1 MARALG
7 QTNRE
12 GGSEPASLIANARMY
27 SVSAE
32 AGAVWRELLSGIIAQ
47 AGVPTTVIDYPPPA
61 PLEDLWLRTDQAA
74 VFMCGLP
81 YSRVEP
87 RPVLIAAP
95 VPSPAEFHGAPHY
108 WSDFVVRKDSA
119 LHTVQDAFG
128 KRIAFTV
135 PGSQSGCAAALSYL
149 MAAHRELAADAEALT
164 PLRAPLFSE
173 IIAPTITP
181 MGALAAVVDGAAHIA
196 PIDSYALR
204 LLRRYRPDLAS
215 AVRVVGQTVPTPIPP
230 LVASAMAATDKER
243 AALQSAFLEAHQ
255 SASLKPLMDE
265 LLLLGFVRP
274 DSNSY
279 TVLRER
285 FDTATAYW
293 GSHRLAAHT
302 HPAFVL

>member
-1 MARALG
+1 LG
-7 QTNRE
+7 ETNRE
-12 GGSEPASLIANARMY
+12 GGSEPATLIANARMY

-32 AGAVWRELLSGIIAQ
+32 AGAVWRELLSGITAQ

-61 PLEDLWLRTDQAA
+61 PLEDLWSRTDQAA

-81 YSRVEP
+81 YSRAEP
-87 RPVLIAAP
+87 RPVLMAAP
-95 VPSPAEFHGAPHY
+95 IPSPAEFHGAPHY

-128 KRIAFTV
+128 QRIAFTV

-149 MAAHRELAADAEALT
+149 MATHRDLAADAEALT

-173 IIAPTITP
+173 IVAPTITP
-181 MGALAAVVDGAAHIA
+181 MGALAAVVDGTADIA

-204 LLRRYRPDLAS
+204 LLRKFRPDLAS
-215 AVRVVGQTVPTPIPP
+215 AVRVVGQTVRTPIPP

-255 SASLKPLMDE
+255 SVSLKRLMDE

-274 DSNSY
+274 QPSAY
-279 TVLRER
+279 AVLRER

-293 GSHRLAAHT
+293 RSHRLAAHT

>member
-1 MARALG
+1 V
-7 QTNRE
+7 
-12 GGSEPASLIANARMY
+12 IANARMY

-32 AGAVWRELLSGIIAQ
+32 AGTVWRELLSGIIAK
-47 AGVPTTVIDYPPPA
+47 AGVPVVVIDYPAPA

-81 YSRVEP
+81 YSRAEP

-95 VPSPAEFHGAPHY
+95 IPSPAEFHGAPHY

-119 LHTVQDAFG
+119 FRTVQDAFG
-128 KRIAFTV
+128 QRIAFTV
-135 PGSQSGCAAALSYL
+135 PGSQSGCAAALTYL
-149 MAAHRELAADAEALT
+149 MAIHRAMQADAAAQAVRC
-164 PLRAPLFSE
+164 PPLFSE

-181 MGALAAVVDGAAHIA
+181 MGALRAVVDGTADIA

-204 LLRRYRPDLAS
+204 LLRKYRPDLAS

-230 LVASAMAATDKER
+230 LVAAATSASPKEL

-255 SASLKPLMDE
+255 NAPLKAVLDE
-265 LLLLGFVRP
+265 LLLLGFTRP
-274 DSNSY
+274 DSNAY
-279 TVLRER
+279 AVLRER
-285 FDTATAYW
+285 FDAATAYW
-293 GSHRLAAHT
+293 RSHRLAAHT